1 MKEMDIA
8 IIHILTMQRNCLGFD
23 WELILG
29 KQLIL
34 NSNKYEWETLNTP
47 KIKTVFYTSRWA
59 ENDYGTKLRIKCHQR
74 IERKAKTVESELC
87 TNWELIDNFGVRLDL
102 GGSVYHT
109 DGYENFYD
117 DPRDKDLQWMI
128 GNGL

>member
-34 NSNKYEWETLNTP
+34 NRNKYEWETLNTP
-47 KIKTVFYTSRWA
+47 KIKVVFYSNERYA

-74 IERKAKTVESELC
+74 IQRKAKTIESELC
-87 TNWELIDNFGVRLDL
+87 TNWELIDSFGQYYKNKF
-102 GGSVYHT
+102 YHDPDERRFT
-109 DGYENFYD
+109 YESGWFTFESGIE
-117 DPRDKDLQWMI
+117 L
-128 GNGL
+128 